1 MQETRVDININ
12 AQLIMETNVNQEQI
26 MHLII
31 HMQKKKGMKLKVWWE
46 WKFSRPWSK
55 HWESF
60 KYSTAN

>member
-31 HMQKKKGMKLKVWWE
+31 HMQKKKGMKLKV
-46 WKFSRPWSK
+46 
-55 HWESF
+55 
-60 KYSTAN
+60 